1 MRFFKD
7 LRAALLNSSDK
18 STAPVMPSKPPVPQ
32 RVEAKVPIAA
42 KKESVIIPFEG
53 IIQSGTELTVSG
65 SQFLVAVKDG
75 SVTEVFPAGVHRVN
89 DQRVAELA
97 SSKLY
102 YISMLENINRNWN
115 TQGPIRFCDSELGP
129 LSLAAG
135 GTFGYRI
142 CDPVKFIMDYLN
154 FGASI
159 SVEEYTRNLLVNAVK
174 EIISQNNNTSYKGL
188 PMIVTNAAVEARLA
202 ETGIRFSVR
211 IQTVDIVA

>member
-102 YISMLENINRNWN
+102 YISMLENINRNWD
-115 TQGPIRFCDSELGP
+115 TQGPIRFCDSELGS

>member
-42 KKESVIIPFEG
+42 KKESVIIRFEG

-102 YISMLENINRNWN
+102 YISMLENINRNWD
-115 TQGPIRFCDSELGP
+115 TQGPIRFCDSELGS